1 MSGTKK
7 THQAEP
13 VHLVDFFDRFGSQPL
28 IIAHRGYRACY
39 PENTLC
45 AFAASIGRSRMI
57 ELDVQL
63 SSDGVAVVFHDS
75 HLTRTSNAAE
85 IAGKLGIQS
94 LALCDWRLDQLQRLD
109 LGSWFVEIDPFNT
122 LRHGAIDRAHLVSLM
137 PQLILTLGELLT
149 WAGACRM
156 PLNIEIKDMRGTRMD
171 RLIVP
176 EVIREIRLAGAMDQ
190 VILSSFNHDYLKSC
204 RHLAPEVA
212 LAALQ
217 EGMHPPDLVSYLQA
231 LDVCAYHPEDL
242 LVDAPLVT
250 SLQAAGMRVNVFTV
264 NDAARQ
270 RQLFDF
276 GVTGIF
282 TDFPRRIEP

>member
-1 MSGTKK
+1 MPGIEEKLTGTMP
-7 THQAEP
+7 Q
-13 VHLVDFFDRFGSQPL
+13 VDFFHQFGSQPL
-28 IIAHRGYRACY
+28 IIAHRGYRSCY

-63 SSDGVAVVFHDS
+63 SSDGVAVVFHDA
-75 HLTRTSNAAE
+75 HLTRTSNAAL
-85 IAGKLGIQS
+85 IAGELGITS
-94 LALCDWRLDQLQRLD
+94 LALCDWHLDQLQRLD
-109 LGSWFVEIDPFNT
+109 LGSWFVETDPFGT
-122 LRHGAIDRAHLVSLM
+122 LRYGTIDRAHLLSLM
-137 PQLILTLGELLT
+137 PQRILTLGELLT
-149 WAGACRM
+149 WAVACRM

-171 RLIVP
+171 SMIVP
-176 EVIREIRLAGAMDQ
+176 EVIRAIRIAGAMEQ
-190 VILSSFNHDYLKSC
+190 VVLSSFNHYYLQSC
-204 RHLAPEVA
+204 RQYAPEVA

-217 EGMHPPDLVSYLQA
+217 EGTHPPDLVPYLQS
-231 LDVCAYHPEDL
+231 LDVCAYHPEDM

-250 SLQAAGMRVNVFTV
+250 SLQAAGIRVNVFTV

-282 TDFPRRIEP
+282 TDFPAG